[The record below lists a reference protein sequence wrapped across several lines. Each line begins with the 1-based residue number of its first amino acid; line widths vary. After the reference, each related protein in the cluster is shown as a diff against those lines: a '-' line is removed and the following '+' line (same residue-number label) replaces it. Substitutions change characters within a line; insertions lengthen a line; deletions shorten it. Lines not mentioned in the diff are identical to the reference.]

1 MTVNEF
7 PRGIFPDLVEKYIYE
22 NHNKQGF
29 CIDFLYSSYLAVISA
44 LIGNRYKIK
53 GIGWDERPLLWI
65 AIVGSSGVKKTPAIT
80 SMMKPLEKY
89 NKQLFDEY
97 RKQLKEHKD
106 LKSIGEKSDA
116 PVAKQ
121 ILVDD
126 TTVEALCKIME
137 HNPDGLFLIKDE
149 LMGLIYDSQRYN
161 KNGQEEK
168 LLSIFSGKQI
178 IINRKSDDSYSVIE
192 NPFLTLLG
200 GIQPAILNQLFTEN
214 RLNNGFIYRLL
225 FCYPDKIEL
234 KKPQDGF
241 NIELYE
247 EYENFLLRFTKLRS
261 SFDLGESNPIV
272 IELDHDAKTEFSNW
286 LDSYIY
292 KSNDQEKREHKAK
305 MEAYVLRIGL
315 IIEFSTT
322 MALSHA
328 PKSISINS
336 ISGAI
341 KICEY
346 FTKCYD
352 RIIENFSSKTPNVHE
367 EIKTKSIDHYKNGK
381 KEAEI
386 VNYLLDQGYR
396 NVDISKALSISK
408 STVTFYSKNKV

>member
-1 MTVNEF
+1 MKSNEF
-7 PRGIFPDLVEKYIYE
+7 PRGVFPDLVEKYIHE
-22 NHNKQGF
+22 NHSKQGF

-44 LIGNRYKIK
+44 LIGNRFKIK
-53 GIGWDERPLLWI
+53 GIGWEERPLLWV
-65 AIVGSSGVKKTPAIT
+65 AIVGDSGVKKTPAIT

-89 NKQLFDEY
+89 NKQLFDVY
-97 RKQLKEHKD
+97 RKMLKEHKE

-121 ILVDD
+121 LLVDD

-178 IINRKSDDSYSVIE
+178 IINRKSDDSYSVID
-192 NPFLTLLG
+192 NPYLTLLG

-225 FCYPDKIEL
+225 FCFPDKVEL
-234 KKPQDGF
+234 KKPQEGF
-241 NIELYE
+241 NTEFYD
-247 EYENFLLRFTKLRS
+247 EYENFIMRFTKLKS
-261 SFDLGESNPIV
+261 SFEFGENTPVV
-272 IELDHDAKTEFSNW
+272 IEMEEDAKSEFSQW
-286 LDSYIY
+286 LDNYIY
-292 KSNDQEKREHKAK
+292 KSNDQGKREHKAK
-305 MEAYVLRIGL
+305 MEAYVLRIAL
-315 IIEFSTT
+315 IIEFSST
-322 MALSHA
+322 MAKNSA
-328 PKSISINS
+328 PNS
-336 ISGAI
+336 IRLNSIVGAI
-341 KICEY
+341 QICEY

-352 RIIENFSSKTPNVHE
+352 RIIESFSVKSINILE
-367 EIKTKSIDHYKNGK
+367 EIRLKSLELYKQGK

-386 VNYLLDQGYR
+386 VNLLLNQEYR
-396 NVDISKALSISK
+396 NIDISKALSISK
-408 STVTFYSKNKV
+408 STVTFYGKK

>member
-1 MTVNEF
+1 MKSNEF
-7 PRGIFPDLVEKYIYE
+7 PRGVFPDLVEKYICE

-44 LIGNRYKIK
+44 LIGNRFKIK
-53 GIGWDERPLLWI
+53 GIGWEERPLLWV
-65 AIVGSSGVKKTPAIT
+65 AIVGDSGVKKTPAIT
-80 SMMKPLEKY
+80 SMIKPLEKY
-89 NKQLFDEY
+89 NKHLFSNY
-97 RKQLKEHKD
+97 RKMLKEHNE

-121 ILVDD
+121 LLVDD
-126 TTVEALCKIME
+126 TTIEALCKIME

-178 IINRKSDDSYSVIE
+178 IINRKSEGSYSVID
-192 NPFLTLLG
+192 NPYLTLLG
-200 GIQPAILNQLFTEN
+200 GIQPAILNLLFTEN

-225 FCYPDKIEL
+225 FCFPDTVEL
-234 KKPQDGF
+234 KKPQEGF

-247 EYENFLLRFTKLRS
+247 EYENFLMRFTKLKS
-261 SFDLGESNPIV
+261 SFEFDENTPVV
-272 IELDHDAKTEFSNW
+272 IEMEECAKSEFSHW
-286 LDSYIY
+286 LDTYIY

-305 MEAYVLRIGL
+305 MEAYVLRIAL

-322 MALSHA
+322 MVENIA
-328 PKSISINS
+328 PKSIRLNS
-336 ISGAI
+336 VVGAI

-346 FTKCYD
+346 FTKCFE
-352 RIIENFSSKTPNVHE
+352 RIIENFSAKPINIHE
-367 EIKTKSIDHYKNGK
+367 EIKTKSLEHYKQGK
-381 KEAEI
+381 QEAEI
-386 VNYLLDQGYR
+386 VNLLLNQGYR
-396 NVDISKALSISK
+396 NIDISKALSISK
-408 STVTFYSKNKV
+408 STVTFYGKK